1 MLTAALGALR
11 GGGYPSL
18 RAFVDKLDAAGELV
32 RIGRPCDPKLEI
44 AAIANRTMKLPGGGP
59 ALWFEHVRGSR
70 FPLLINAFGS
80 KKRMALAL
88 GVDALEEHAAAL
100 AELLGAHEAGG
111 SMWDKLKLLPKL
123 ARVAGAMPKSI
134 DGPAPCQEVVEE
146 GDAVDL
152 TQLPILTCWPDD
164 GGPFIT
170 LPIVI
175 THDPE
180 TGTRNLGMYR
190 LQLLDK
196 KTTGMHWQAHKT
208 GMRHFHKYKERGQR
222 VPVAVVL
229 GGDPAMTY
237 AATAPLPDGI
247 DELLLAGFLRRR
259 AVELV
264 PCKTQPIEV
273 PADADFV
280 LEGYV
285 DPTEPLVTEGPF
297 GDHTGFYTPRDQYP
311 AFHVTC
317 VTRRREAIYPTTIV
331 GRPPMEDAW
340 LGKATER
347 LFLPLV
353 RMMLPELVDYNL
365 PVEGVFHNMAIV
377 AIDKQ
382 YPFHGRKIMHALWG
396 LGQLMFTK
404 CVVVV
409 DKDVNV
415 HDLAEV
421 AWRVLN
427 NIDPKRDVM
436 LTEGPLDHLDHAP
449 TRQFYGGKIGID
461 ATHKGPDEGTRKW
474 PEEIVMSDEVRSLV
488 ARRWAEYGIDAAEDG
503 ANGAPA
509 RRNRVLRQLL
519 RR

>member
-1 MLTAALGALR
+1 MLSQAFDSLR
-11 GGGYPSL
+11 GGGYSSL
-18 RAFVDKLDAAGELV
+18 RAFVERLDGAGELV
-32 RIGRPCDPKLEI
+32 RIGRACDPRLEI

-59 ALWFEHVRGSR
+59 ALLFENVRGSAY
-70 FPLLINAFGS
+70 PLLINGFGS
-80 KKRMALAL
+80 RRRMAMAL
-88 GVDALEEHAAAL
+88 GVDALEEHARAM
-100 AELLGAHEAGG
+100 AELLGAHEAG
-111 SMWDKLKLLPKL
+111 SSLWDKLKLLPKL
-123 ARVAGAMPKSI
+123 ARVAGALPKTAS
-134 DGPAPCQEVVEE
+134 GPAPCQEVVE
-146 GDAVDL
+146 DIVDL

-170 LPIVI
+170 LPIVL

-190 LQLLDK
+190 MQLLDRR
-196 KTTGMHWQAHKT
+196 TTGMHWQAHKT

-229 GGDPAMTY
+229 GGDPAITY
-237 AATAPLPDGI
+237 AATAPLPDGV

-264 PCKTQPIEV
+264 ACKTQPIEV

-285 DPTEPLVTEGPF
+285 DPTEPMIDEGPF
-297 GDHTGFYTPRDQYP
+297 GDHTGFYTPRDKYP

-317 VTRRREAIYPTTIV
+317 VTRRKDPIYPTTIV

-347 LFLPLV
+347 LFLPLI

-382 YPFHGRKIMHALWG
+382 FAWHGRKIMHALWG
-396 LGQLMFTK
+396 MGQLMFTK
-404 CVVVV
+404 CVIVV

-421 AWRVLN
+421 GWRVLN

-436 LTEGPLDHLDHAP
+436 ISDGPYDVLDHASCSVG
-449 TRQFYGGKIGID
+449 FGGKMGVD
-461 ATHKGPDEGTRKW
+461 ATAKWKEEGYERGWPAVAAMAPD
-474 PEEIVMSDEVRSLV
+474 VD
-488 ARRWAEYGIDAAEDG
+488 ARVDQLWNGLGIAQARWQ
-503 ANGAPA
+503 
-509 RRNRVLRQLL
+509 R
-519 RR
+519 

>member
-1 MLTAALGALR
+1 MF
-11 GGGYPSL
+11 PSL
-18 RAFVDKLDAAGELV
+18 RAFIETLDGAGELV
-32 RIGRPCDPKLEI
+32 RIRRECDPRLEI
-44 AAIANRTMKLPGGGP
+44 AEIAARTMKLPGGGP
-59 ALWFEHVRGSR
+59 ALLFESPRGSR
-70 FPLLINAFGS
+70 FPLAINVFGS
-80 KKRMALAL
+80 KRRMAMAL
-88 GVDALEEHAAAL
+88 GVREIEDHARAL
-100 AELLGAHEAGG
+100 AELLGGASAPG
-111 SMWDKLKLLPKL
+111 SLWDKLKMLPKL
-123 ARVAGAMPKSI
+123 GRVAGALPKSI
-134 DGPAPCQEVVEE
+134 GGSAPCQEVVEE
-146 GDAVDL
+146 GDRVDL

-170 LPIVI
+170 LPIVL

-180 TGTRNLGMYR
+180 TGVRNCGMYR
-190 LQLLDK
+190 MQLLDK
-196 KTTGMHWQAHKT
+196 RTTAMHWQAHKT
-208 GMRHFHKYKERGQR
+208 GMRHFHKYKERGQK

-229 GGDPAMTY
+229 GGDPALTY
-237 AATAPLPDGI
+237 AATAPLPDGV
-247 DELLLAGFLRRR
+247 DELMLAGFLRRR

-264 PCKTQPIEV
+264 PCKTQPLEV

-285 DPTEPLVTEGPF
+285 DPTEPLVDEGPF
-297 GDHTGFYTPRDQYP
+297 GDHTGFYTPRDKYP
-311 AFHVTC
+311 AFHVTA
-317 VTRRREAIYPTTIV
+317 VTRRKDAIYPATVV

-382 YPFHGRKIMHALWG
+382 YPWHGRKIMHALWG
-396 LGQLMFTK
+396 MGQLMFTK

-436 LTEGPLDHLDHAP
+436 ISDGPYDVLDHASCSVG
-449 TRQFYGGKIGID
+449 FGGKMGVD
-461 ATHKGPDEGTRKW
+461 ATAKWKEEGYERGWPAVATMAPDIESRVDRLWSELGITDSKW
-474 PEEIVMSDEVRSLV
+474 
-488 ARRWAEYGIDAAEDG
+488 AR
-503 ANGAPA
+503 
-509 RRNRVLRQLL
+509 
-519 RR
+519 

>member
-1 MLTAALGALR
+1 MF
-11 GGGYPSL
+11 PSL
-18 RAFVDKLDAAGELV
+18 RAFIETLDGAGELV
-32 RIGRPCDPKLEI
+32 RIRRECDPRLEI
-44 AAIANRTMKLPGGGP
+44 AEIAARTMKLPGGGP
-59 ALWFEHVRGSR
+59 ALLFESPRGSR
-70 FPLLINAFGS
+70 FPLAINVFGS
-80 KKRMALAL
+80 KRRMAMAL
-88 GVDALEEHAAAL
+88 GVREIEDHARAL
-100 AELLGAHEAGG
+100 AELLGGASAPG
-111 SMWDKLKLLPKL
+111 SLWDKLKMLPKL
-123 ARVAGAMPKSI
+123 GRVAGALPKSI
-134 DGPAPCQEVVEE
+134 GGSAPCQEVVEE
-146 GDAVDL
+146 GDRVDL

-170 LPIVI
+170 LPIVL

-180 TGTRNLGMYR
+180 TGVRNCGMYR
-190 LQLLDK
+190 MQLLDK
-196 KTTGMHWQAHKT
+196 RTTAMHWQAHKT
-208 GMRHFHKYKERGQR
+208 GMRHFHKYKERGQK

-229 GGDPAMTY
+229 GGDPALTY
-237 AATAPLPDGI
+237 AATAPLPDGV
-247 DELLLAGFLRRR
+247 DELMLAGFLRRR

-285 DPTEPLVTEGPF
+285 DPTEPLVDEGPF
-297 GDHTGFYTPRDQYP
+297 GDHTGFYTPRDKYP
-311 AFHVTC
+311 AFHVTA
-317 VTRRREAIYPTTIV
+317 VTRRKDAIYPATVV

-382 YPFHGRKIMHALWG
+382 YPWHGRKIMHALWG
-396 LGQLMFTK
+396 MGQLMFTK

-436 LTEGPLDHLDHAP
+436 ISDGPYDVLDHASCSVG
-449 TRQFYGGKIGID
+449 FGGKMGVD
-461 ATHKGPDEGTRKW
+461 ATAKWKEEGYERGWPAVAMMASEVEARVDRLWNELGIAEAKW
-474 PEEIVMSDEVRSLV
+474 
-488 ARRWAEYGIDAAEDG
+488 AR
-503 ANGAPA
+503 
-509 RRNRVLRQLL
+509 
-519 RR
+519 

>member
-1 MLTAALGALR
+1 M
-11 GGGYPSL
+11 YPSL
-18 RAFVDKLDAAGELV
+18 RAFVEKLDGMGELV
-32 RIGRPCDPKLEI
+32 RIRRQCDPHLEI
-44 AAIANRTMKLPGGGP
+44 AAIAERTMKLAGGGP
-59 ALWFEHVRGSR
+59 ALLFENVRGSAH
-70 FPLLINAFGS
+70 PLAINLYGS
-80 KKRMALAL
+80 RRRMALAL
-88 GVDALEEHAAAL
+88 GVDSIEEHARAL
-100 AELLGAHEAGG
+100 AELLGGHAPG
-111 SMWDKLKLLPKL
+111 SLWDKLKMLPKL
-123 ARVAGAMPKSI
+123 ARVAGALPKSSS
-134 DGPAPCQEVVEE
+134 GPAPCQELVET
-146 GDAVDL
+146 DVDL
-152 TQLPILTCWPDD
+152 RTLPILTCWPDD

-170 LPIVI
+170 LPVVL
-175 THDPE
+175 THDPD
-180 TGTRNLGMYR
+180 TGARNCGMYR
-190 LQLLDK
+190 MQLLDG

-229 GGDPAMTY
+229 GGDPALTY
-237 AATAPLPDGI
+237 AATAPLPDGV

-285 DPTEPLVTEGPF
+285 DPTEPMIDEGPF
-297 GDHTGFYTPRDQYP
+297 GDHTGYYTPRDQYP
-311 AFHVTC
+311 AFHVTA
-317 VTRRREAIYPTTIV
+317 VTRRRDPIYPATVV

-347 LFLPLV
+347 LFLPLL
-353 RMMLPELVDYNL
+353 RLMLPELVDYNL

-382 YPFHGRKIMHALWG
+382 YAWHGRKIMHALWG
-396 LGQLMFTK
+396 MGQLMFTK

-436 LTEGPLDHLDHAP
+436 ISDGPYDVLDHASCSVG
-449 TRQFYGGKIGID
+449 FGGKMGVDATAKWKEEGYERSWPAVARMTPEIDARVDRIWRDLGID
-461 ATHKGPDEGTRKW
+461 R
-474 PEEIVMSDEVRSLV
+474 
-488 ARRWAEYGIDAAEDG
+488 
-503 ANGAPA
+503 
-509 RRNRVLRQLL
+509 
-519 RR
+519 

>member
-1 MLTAALGALR
+1 MFT
-11 GGGYPSL
+11 SL
-18 RAFVDKLDAAGELV
+18 RAFVETLEGAGELV
-32 RIGRPCDPKLEI
+32 RIRRECDPRLEI
-44 AAIANRTMKLPGGGP
+44 AEIAARAMKLPGGGP
-59 ALWFEHVRGSR
+59 ALLFENPRGSR
-70 FPLLINAFGS
+70 FPLGINLFGS
-80 KKRMALAL
+80 KRRMAMAL
-88 GVDALEEHAAAL
+88 GVREVEEHASAL
-100 AELLGAHEAGG
+100 AELLGGAAAPG
-111 SMWDKLKLLPKL
+111 SLWDKLKLLPKL
-123 ARVAGAMPKSI
+123 GRVAGALPKSVS
-134 DGPAPCQEVVEE
+134 GAAPCQEIVEDRVE
-146 GDAVDL
+146 HINL
-152 TQLPILTCWPDD
+152 RELPILTCWPDD

-180 TGTRNLGMYR
+180 TGARNCGMYR
-190 LQLLDK
+190 MQLIDAR
-196 KTTGMHWQAHKT
+196 TTAMHWQAHKT
-208 GMRHFHKYKERGQR
+208 GMRHFHKYKERGQK

-229 GGDPAMTY
+229 GGDPALTY
-237 AATAPLPDGI
+237 AATAPLPDGV

-285 DPTEPLVTEGPF
+285 DPTEPMIDEGPF
-297 GDHTGFYTPRDQYP
+297 GDHTGFYTPRDKYP
-311 AFHVTC
+311 AFHVTA
-317 VTRRREAIYPTTIV
+317 VTRRRDAIYPATVV

-347 LFLPLV
+347 LFLPLL
-353 RMMLPELVDYNL
+353 RMMLPELTDYNL

-382 YPFHGRKIMHALWG
+382 YPWHGRKIMHALWG
-396 LGQLMFTK
+396 MGQLMFTK

-415 HDLAEV
+415 HDVAEV

-436 LTEGPLDHLDHAP
+436 ISDGPYDVLDHASCSVG
-449 TRQFYGGKIGID
+449 FGGKMGVD
-461 ATHKGPDEGTRKW
+461 ATAKWKEEGYERGWPAVATMAPDVEARVDRLWGELGIAESKW
-474 PEEIVMSDEVRSLV
+474 
-488 ARRWAEYGIDAAEDG
+488 AR
-503 ANGAPA
+503 
-509 RRNRVLRQLL
+509 
-519 RR
+519 